1 MERKKRKGGK
11 EEQTR
16 KHMERSIQALHA
28 SKLGGGSGRDTA
40 EYTVISKVW
49 FFQYTFVRK
58 KNDGNGLLY

>member
-28 SKLGGGSGRDTA
+28 SKLGGRGRG
-40 EYTVISKVW
+40 ELKGYS
-49 FFQYTFVRK
+49 
-58 KNDGNGLLY
+58 